1 MLDKP
6 IDDVEFTVLD
16 VETTGL
22 ETYFG
27 HRMCEIG
34 LVKFRGPEELGSYSS
49 LINPERSIPE
59 DAIGVHGITDGMVRN
74 APVFE
79 SIANNVLTFIEGTVL
94 IAHNAE
100 FDLGFL
106 AKRLR
111 MAEQEVPDNL
121 VVDTLL
127 LARKHFSFQSNALG
141 AIASRLVINTEGNH
155 RALKDATI
163 TKEVFRYFVRRL
175 EVKTL
180 GELLDLQ
187 GGSIPFPEE
196 EETISMPAIDEAL
209 RSGRK
214 LSITYLS
221 ASGEETERIVAP
233 IEVNVR
239 RGAPYLVAYCHLRK
253 KQRTFRMDRISE
265 LHLVEPHG

>member
-1 MLDKP
+1 MLDKL
-6 IDDVEFTVLD
+6 IDDIEFTVLD

-22 ETYFG
+22 ETFLG

-34 LVKFRGPEELGSYSS
+34 LLKFRGSEELDSYSS
-49 LINPERSIPE
+49 LINPERLIPE
-59 DAIGVHGITDGMVRN
+59 DAINVHGITDEMVLN

-79 SIANNVLTFIEGTVL
+79 GIAEDVLSFMKGTVL

-100 FDLGFL
+100 FDLGFV
-106 AKRLR
+106 AKHLR
-111 MAEQEVPDNL
+111 MAKQEVPDNL
-121 VVDTLL
+121 VVDTLI
-127 LARKHFSFQSNALG
+127 LARRHFNFQSNALG
-141 AIASRLVINTEGNH
+141 AIASRLVINTEGEH

-163 TKEVFRYFVRRL
+163 TREVFRYFVKRL
-175 EVKTL
+175 EVETL

-187 GGSIPFPEE
+187 GGSIPFPEA
-196 EETISMPAIDEAL
+196 EETIPMPAIDEAI

-214 LSITYLS
+214 LSIKYLS

-239 RGAPYLVAYCHLRK
+239 KGKPCLVAFCHLRK
-253 KQRTFRMDRISE
+253 KQRTFRLDRISE
-265 LHLVEPHG
+265 LHLVEP